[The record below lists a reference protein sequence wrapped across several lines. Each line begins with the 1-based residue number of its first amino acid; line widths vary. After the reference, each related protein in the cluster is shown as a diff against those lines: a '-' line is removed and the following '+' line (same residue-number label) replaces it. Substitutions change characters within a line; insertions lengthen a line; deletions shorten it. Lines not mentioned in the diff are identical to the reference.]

1 MSVGSYKL
9 REIEW
14 TPARIALVL
23 LTFLTAT
30 FHFALSTT
38 TGDTTFAVL
47 AVGLLAGFVVFFTD
61 LWEPVLYLVGAIYI
75 GVMTV
80 VWVLAGMPL
89 LALAVVD
96 KTVQAILFG
105 LFIYLL
111 VTEMRSASLAE
122 AEERRG

>member
-1 MSVGSYKL
+1 MSVGSYEL

-14 TPARIALVL
+14 TPARMALVL
-23 LTFLTAT
+23 LAVLTAG
-30 FHFALSTT
+30 FHFALATT
-38 TGDTTFAVL
+38 TDNSTFAVL

-61 LWEPVLYLVGAIYI
+61 LWQPVLYLIGAVYV

-89 LALAVVD
+89 LVFAIVD
-96 KTVQAILFG
+96 KAVQALLFV

-111 VTEMRSASLAE
+111 VTEMQATSPAE
-122 AEERRG
+122 TGEN

>member
-1 MSVGSYKL
+1 MSAGSYEL

-14 TPARIALVL
+14 TPARTTLIL
-23 LTFLTAT
+23 LTLLSAG
-30 FHFALSTT
+30 FHFALATT
-38 TGDTTFAVL
+38 TDNSTFAVL

-61 LWEPVLYLVGAIYI
+61 LWQPVLYLVGAVYV

-89 LALAVVD
+89 LAFAIVD
-96 KTVQAILFG
+96 KAVQALLFA

-111 VTEMRSASLAE
+111 VTEMQVTSPAE
-122 AEERRG
+122 TGGN

>member
-1 MSVGSYKL
+1 MSAGSYKL

-14 TPARIALVL
+14 TPARMALVL
-23 LTFLTAT
+23 LTFLTAA

-61 LWEPVLYLVGAIYI
+61 LWQPVLYLVGAIYI

-89 LALAVVD
+89 LALALVD
-96 KTVQAILFG
+96 KAVQALLFA
-105 LFIYLL
+105 LLIYLL
-111 VTEMRSASLAE
+111 VTEMQAMSPPETEDS
-122 AEERRG
+122 